1 MLSINETAMRTLPE
15 ATQNHAEQQ
24 DTEDSREHNWAIPV
38 GIVVLLLILAVTI
51 ASIASDIF
59 PTY

>member
-1 MLSINETAMRTLPE
+1 MLTMNETAMRPGPQ
-15 ATQNHAEQQ
+15 ATDNHPDQG
-24 DTEDSREHNWAIPV
+24 DTEDSRKLNWAIPV